1 MKQFDLFKN
10 SLMNEELN
18 EYGYIKIE
26 FFNQEELDALREFY
40 FECHPDS
47 FESGYFDGIHMT
59 TWCDNQ
65 AHKDKVRLGLAK
77 LFSVACERIF
87 HKYRAVNHVFILK
100 NPGMETEFNVHQDW
114 SIVDESEFASV
125 NVWAPLFDVDVES
138 GSLWVLPE
146 SHKFGAP
153 LRGAG
158 CLFPNYVEKKK
169 EFERDIQSVNVRAGE
184 ALIFFHATIH
194 GSPPNLSDQ
203 KRIVAVNSIVPEE
216 APLRINFKKSAND
229 PLEVYEPSD
238 DFVYDYNNIRLES
251 AHIPPKGRR
260 II

>member
-18 EYGYIKIE
+18 EYGYIKVE

-65 AHKDKVRLGLAK
+65 THKDKVRLGLAK
-77 LFSVACERIF
+77 LFSKACDRVF

-158 CLFPNYVEKKK
+158 CLFPNYSEKKK
-169 EFERDIQSVNVRAGE
+169 EFESDMQSVNVRAGE

-194 GSPPNLSDQ
+194 GSPPNLSDS
-203 KRIVAVNSIVPEE
+203 KRIVAVNSIVPED
-216 APLRINFKKSAND
+216 APLRINFRKSESD
-229 PLEVYEPSD
+229 PIEVYEPND

-251 AHIPPKGRR
+251 ASIPPKGKR